1 MLADINPALLLDQ
14 IGAAQATPLA
24 IKDLNHRFVYV
35 NDSFCK
41 AVGFS
46 RTALIGSDDLE
57 LGRPRHMV
65 LGDPE
70 SGWPGLWALDDQVIN
85 EQQPSRNIDSG
96 SGRASTTETIRIP
109 LVNKHGKAVGL
120 AVQLV
125 DVSEVRELKQ
135 RIANNID
142 ALSLREGEI
151 STMESVLASL
161 MACQDT
167 NTLLDQLAHI
177 LVERTRA
184 DCCYAA
190 TLHESGEFM
199 EIVAANGNHSSEY
212 LGGQFRRNEG
222 TIGGAWH
229 RGEAI
234 YHNDVSAIQSLHEW
248 PENTQAFSLPLFV
261 DNEAVAALTVISDR
275 NSKDL
280 AVDVP
285 LLQRICGMASMA
297 IANTRLIDVTQQ
309 RLKGT
314 RALAE
319 VSQILTSVDD
329 IAEACN
335 IVCQIL
341 LPSVDTRLASTF
353 LLDSSG
359 KLNPHV
365 SWGYANGSIHR
376 ATGWSS
382 TAVREC
388 IAQWCVDHDQIA
400 AIGRLE
406 EDPRESAAVHA
417 MRAEKKY
424 GSTVCVPLKKQGE
437 VFGAIMVQR
446 TRDMREFSEAHTD
459 IFQTVAN
466 QLSTSIDRMELS
478 QELLHQAYHDRL
490 TGLPN
495 RRQFERLLDDAI
507 DQAKLNHSSFCV
519 LFIDL
524 DGFKE
529 VNDSLGHAIGDRLL
543 SMVAIRL
550 KSVLNEHSA
559 LARMGGDEFAVI
571 LRDDTDG
578 TDAANALLECLKSNF
593 LIDREQLSIGA
604 SIGIGRFPHNGVT
617 AEPLLQSADE
627 AMYQAKRDGKGCVCL
642 FDETLAEA
650 SRQRTLL
657 ESQLRAAID
666 RQEFH
671 LLYQPQVS
679 SNDKRVVGME
689 SLIRWQHPTRGL
701 VPPNEFIPVAEAS
714 GLIIPIGAWVIN
726 EAIRQLALWQ
736 HTSLANLRVSINVA
750 APQFQLENFC
760 DQIIEALER
769 HGAPPALLELEVTES
784 VLMDN
789 VDVVVSRLQRLR
801 EIGVRVAIDDFG
813 TGYSSLSYLQN
824 LPLDVLKIDRSFI
837 NRLGGH
843 CTKASLIDTIQT
855 LAASLGLETV
865 AEGVEQIEQL
875 DHITRLGCDLVQ
887 GYFYSRPAAAQDIPA
902 IIQTIHKQLE
912 TLAQRRDAA

>member
-35 NDSFCK
+35 NDSFCE

-46 RTALIGSDDLE
+46 RTALIGSDDLQ
-57 LGRPRHMV
+57 LGRPRDVV

-85 EQQPSRNIDSG
+85 EQQPSRNSDSG
-96 SGRASTTETIRIP
+96 SGRPSTTETIRIP

-167 NTLLDQLAHI
+167 NTLLEQLAKI

-212 LGGQFRRNEG
+212 LCGQFRRNEG
-222 TIGGAWH
+222 TIGRAWH
-229 RGEAI
+229 RGEAL
-234 YHNDVSAIQSLHEW
+234 YLEDVSTIQSLHKW
-248 PENTQAFSLPLFV
+248 PARTQAFSLPLFV
-261 DNEAVAALTVISDR
+261 DKEAVAALTVISDR

-297 IANTRLIDVTQQ
+297 IANTRLIDTTRQ

-314 RALAE
+314 RAVAE
-319 VSQILTSVDD
+319 VSQILTSVED
-329 IAEACN
+329 ITAACN
-335 IVCQIL
+335 TVCQIL
-341 LPSVDTRLASTF
+341 LPSLDAKLASTF
-353 LLDSSG
+353 LLDGDGQLHS
-359 KLNPHV
+359 HV
-365 SWGYANGSIHR
+365 SWGYANGSTHR
-376 ATGWSS
+376 ATGWPNS
-382 TAVREC
+382 AVREC
-388 IAQWCVDHDQIA
+388 IAQWCVDHDEIA
-400 AIGRLE
+400 AIGRLD

-424 GSTVCVPLKKQGE
+424 GSTCCVPLKKQSV
-437 VFGAIMVQR
+437 VFGAIVLHR

-459 IFQTVAN
+459 IFQAVAN

-478 QELLHQAYHDRL
+478 QELQHQAFHDRL

-495 RRQFERLLDDAI
+495 RRQFERLLDDSI
-507 DQAKLNHSSFCV
+507 EQAKNNHGSFCV

-524 DGFKE
+524 DGFKD

-543 SMVAIRL
+543 SMVAVRL
-550 KSVLNEHSA
+550 SARLCKGSV

-571 LRDDTDG
+571 LRDDPVG
-578 TDAANALLECLKSNF
+578 TDTASALLECLNSTF
-593 LIDREQLSIGA
+593 LIDREQISIGA

-627 AMYQAKRDGKGCVCL
+627 AMYQAKRDGKGCVCSY
-642 FDETLAEA
+642 DESLAEA
-650 SRQRTLL
+650 SRQRLLL
-657 ESQLRAAID
+657 ESQLQDAID

-679 SNDKRVVGME
+679 SAAKRVVGME
-689 SLIRWQHPTRGL
+689 ALIRWQHPTRGL

-714 GLIIPIGAWVIN
+714 GLIIPIGAWVID
-726 EAIRQLALWQ
+726 ESIRQLAKWQ
-736 HTSLANLRVSINVA
+736 CTSLAGLRVSINVA
-750 APQFQLENFC
+750 APQFQLDNFC
-760 DQIIEALER
+760 EQIIEALRR
-769 HGAPPALLELEVTES
+769 HAVPPALLELEVTES

-813 TGYSSLSYLQN
+813 TGYSSLSYLQD

-837 NRLGGH
+837 NRLGGQ

-887 GYFYSRPAAAQDIPA
+887 GYFYSRPVAAKDIPA
-902 IIQTIHKQLE
+902 TIQTIDKQLDS
-912 TLAQRRDAA
+912 LSDRLDAA